1 VADPNAV
8 ERARLL
14 QLLAIREGKSGYK
27 ANVAAIK
34 KRLAELDQQEAKN
47 V

>member
-1 VADPNAV
+1 MTRDLD

-14 QLLAIREGKSGYK
+14 ELLKAREGVSGYK

-34 KRLAELDQQEAKN
+34 RRLAELDKQEAKN